1 MKKRY
6 WVVPA
11 ALLLLAGMYIGN
23 NDQQKLSSTEKN
35 EVIIRAKNFIRRI
48 NRIEYQGCYSLFDE
62 NLKSSMTLEQMTH
75 TFDKILDSLGDFEKF
90 KGISINLHESLGE
103 EYVVCAIKC
112 DYSMGVA
119 TYTISFNQKLEIG
132 GLYIK

>member
-6 WVVPA
+6 LVVPA
-11 ALLLLAGMYIGN
+11 ALLLLAGMYMGN
-23 NDQQKLSSTEKN
+23 NDQPKLSSAEKN

-48 NRIEYQGCYSLFDE
+48 NRREYESCYSLFDGK
-62 NLKSSMTLEQMTH
+62 LKESMTLEQMAQ
-75 TFDKILDSLGDFEKF
+75 TFDRILDSIGSFEKF
-90 KGISINLHESLGE
+90 KGISVNLHESPE
-103 EYVVCAIKC
+103 EDYVVCSIKC
-112 DYSMGVA
+112 DYSLGSA